1 MPSNNRVFS
10 RDVNHLWDD
19 LHASLTFALGPEP
32 TADTQFVA
40 SSILDEMTGF
50 DSSQQCL
57 DSIRTRLGPRVFGHV
72 TMFHMYAGTSLS
84 GVSSYATSVR
94 TLLQNGLTL
103 RDLAWPHR
111 SSRSSSMSTPSR
123 MPRSNSVSKKPSPHG
138 RPRWPS
144 NLWARPW
151 ISRLRRTRHGWHRRS
166 RRS

>member
-10 RDVNHLWDD
+10 RDVNHLRDD
-19 LHASLTFALGPEP
+19 LRASLTFALGPES
-32 TADTQFVA
+32 TSDRELIA

-50 DSSQQCL
+50 DSSPQCL

-103 RDLAWPHR
+103 RDLAWP
-111 SSRSSSMSTPSR
+111 PSQLKEQFHEHAIADAA
-123 MPRSNSVSKKPSPHG
+123 VEQ
-138 RPRWPS
+138 
-144 NLWARPW
+144 
-151 ISRLRRTRHGWHRRS
+151 RLEEAVAAWKAEVAL
-166 RRS
+166 